1 MIRRNDSS
9 ASSVSL
15 AEFGHL
21 EEMLSMEERQTGG
34 KIAYIFLAQKRSFVE
49 IGKFHD
55 HVLFKEKIMGHSK
68 RKDSNV
74 SLAEFGHL
82 EEMLTMDDK
91 LSDVNIGQ
99 NLKAQKQ
106 LSINI

>member
-34 KIAYIFLAQKRSFVE
+34 KIAYIFFGLEKKFCRNWKISWTCSFFE
-49 IGKFHD
+49 
-55 HVLFKEKIMGHSK
+55 EQIMVHSK

-82 EEMLTMDDK
+82 EEMISMDDK

-99 NLKAQKQ
+99 NLKA
-106 LSINI
+106 